1 MQAGGIEEIGSM
13 CCGDKGKPLRSGAE
27 GSMFE
32 IRDGVCRVRREG
44 LCVAVVSLE
53 RHSCGYISLA

>member
-1 MQAGGIEEIGSM
+1 M
-13 CCGDKGKPLRSGAE
+13 CCGDKGKPLRSGALGGAE